1 MDCCTSPFIESEP
14 GFWMTLSDVARIVKK
29 TSMDPNKFCRF
40 VEVEDD
46 DDEAGSD
53 EKYGEFMCHNDKS
66 ILMNGNEKCFFLSEG
81 GCSIFNERP
90 RMCRIYPFW
99 FHEKDGDINITIE
112 QEDKINEDD
121 CLITKSN
128 YSNNNVNHLLS
139 HMDETEGNMKKC
151 IWEYIEEMK
160 LHDKFKHQLEKKPV
174 IDVLKD
180 NGFLD

>member
-1 MDCCTSPFIESEP
+1 M
-14 GFWMTLSDVARIVKK
+14 
-29 TSMDPNKFCRF
+29 
-40 VEVEDD
+40 EVEDD
-46 DDEAGSD
+46 DESNEDEV
-53 EKYGEFMCHNDKS
+53 YGELICCGDKT
-66 ILMNGNEKCFFLSEG
+66 ILMNGIDKKCFFLTG
-81 GCSIFNERP
+81 NGCRIFNERP

-139 HMDETEGNMKKC
+139 HMDETEENMKKC
-151 IWEYIEEMK
+151 IKEYIEEMK